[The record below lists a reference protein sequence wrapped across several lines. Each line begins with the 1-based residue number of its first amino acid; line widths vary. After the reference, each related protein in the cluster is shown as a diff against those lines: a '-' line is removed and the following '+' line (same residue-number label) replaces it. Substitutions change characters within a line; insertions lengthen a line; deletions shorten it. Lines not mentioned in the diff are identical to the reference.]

1 MSTLPRNI
9 FVDWI
14 SDNVLTTVCAVPNQ
28 NNKLSLSSIANTTA
42 ISPILDKLIGE
53 FDKLQYS
60 KKSFIHWYIGEE
72 VEEMEFELAR
82 ESAIELFTD
91 YEQFDKNNSTEGD

>member
-53 FDKLQYS
+53 FDKL
-60 KKSFIHWYIGEE
+60 
-72 VEEMEFELAR
+72 
-82 ESAIELFTD
+82 
-91 YEQFDKNNSTEGD
+91 